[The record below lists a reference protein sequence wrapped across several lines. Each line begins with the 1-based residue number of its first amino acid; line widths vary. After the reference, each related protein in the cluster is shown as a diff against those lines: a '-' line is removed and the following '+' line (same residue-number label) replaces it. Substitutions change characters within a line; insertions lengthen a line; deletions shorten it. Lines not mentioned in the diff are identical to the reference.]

1 MPATLRLPLASPRTS
16 FYGSLA
22 AVLLASACT
31 TTPTT
36 TPADDANVSMVDGG
50 TDAGAT
56 PMICDP
62 VAPTCVDQQIAML
75 DLFSTVSTRTIAEEG
90 TGAVH
95 VSHVDAMAGG
105 VSPTESYVYAR
116 FTDAGLVRVDV
127 SDEASFDSQEWD
139 IAFRRFVIRLNSG
152 VGGPSCVQGARLPN
166 DPATGGP
173 PTFESVTSVPTGLTF
188 HPEAYMTPSCDYVPD
203 GSGLMSPSMVLSS
216 FWNYTSC
223 VAMSHNVYI
232 VALANGRHVKLEVL
246 SYYNPADQD
255 ACDST
260 GAMPTTTGS
269 SGNLRVQW
277 SFLD

>member
-1 MPATLRLPLASPRTS
+1 MSVIARPFLASSPS
-16 FYGSLA
+16 LFGSLA
-22 AVLLASACT
+22 AALLASACS
-31 TTPTT
+31 T
-36 TPADDANVSMVDGG
+36 TPATMTDNDANVS
-50 TDAGAT
+50 TADAGSDAGST
-56 PMICDP
+56 PMTCDP

-75 DLFSTVSTRTIAEEG
+75 DLFSTVSTRAITEEG

-116 FTDAGLVRVDV
+116 FTDTGLVRVDV

-152 VGGPSCVQGARLPN
+152 VGGPSCVEGARLPN
-166 DPATGGP
+166 DPATGMP
-173 PTFESVTSVPTGLTF
+173 PTFESVTSVPTGLAF
-188 HPEAYMTPSCDYVPD
+188 HSEAYMTPSCDYVPD

-216 FWNYTSC
+216 FWTYTSC
-223 VAMSHNVYI
+223 VSMSHNVYV

-246 SYYNPADQD
+246 SYYNPADQE
-255 ACDST
+255 ACDT
-260 GAMPTTTGS
+260 NGTMPTTPGS

-277 SFLD
+277 SYLD